1 MIYQS
6 LLGNQ
11 FEQLHPKLQHRYT
24 MPFYAKGIMHEI
36 QTGSALLQPV
46 YQFGKHM
53 NFLFPESGKN
63 IPFTLKNTWDGES
76 TVRFERTFYFP
87 TATRTFT
94 TAMHVNLANR
104 TARDYLGDPAI
115 VSADLE
121 FSITKDGSLITKSGA
136 QKIVAGPAEIPLFSF
151 LEGRGSAVESY
162 DEQKQL
168 YTIEI
173 ATYNALVGKIVSY
186 IGEFEETELF

>member
-1 MIYQS
+1 MIYQF
-6 LLGNQ
+6 LLDEQ

-76 TVRFERTFYFP
+76 IVRFERTFYFP
-87 TATRTFT
+87 NATRTFN

-104 TARDYLGDPAI
+104 TARDYLGDPAV

-136 QKIVAGPAEIPLFSF
+136 QKLVAGPAEIPLFSF

-186 IGEFEETELF
+186 IGEFEETEPF